1 MSHHSNFAGGLFQ
14 DSQDWQQY
22 ITEHSIQ
29 VFRLK
34 YTSHQIFRFGDQ
46 RNLSF
51 AMPENSWMFSFKEPF
66 KESMISES
74 KLGYDLFVFHR
85 LVSLIAQFTPV
96 WPHIEI

>member
-85 LVSLIAQFTPV
+85 LVSLIVQL
-96 WPHIEI
+96 